1 MRTHLTMLELMLS
14 HTNVKKLLTRVLK
27 LLVSKLIISN
37 NAINRDP
44 HEFRPKLQASTH
56 GVTLLNR

>member
-1 MRTHLTMLELMLS
+1 MLS